1 MEFVFASDKTNNPY
15 LDRILQT
22 GVEVSIE
29 EISHCLQQC
38 NIARRA
44 LIEPRIHFEQK
55 TCLCKDLSKKMIA
68 HER

>member
-29 EISHCLQQC
+29 EISHCLQ
-38 NIARRA
+38 
-44 LIEPRIHFEQK
+44 
-55 TCLCKDLSKKMIA
+55 
-68 HER
+68 